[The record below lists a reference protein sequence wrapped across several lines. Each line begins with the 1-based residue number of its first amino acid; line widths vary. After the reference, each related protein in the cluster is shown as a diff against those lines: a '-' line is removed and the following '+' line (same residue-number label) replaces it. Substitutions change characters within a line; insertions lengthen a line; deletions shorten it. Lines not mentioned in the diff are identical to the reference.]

1 MEGTF
6 KIDSVESV
14 YRCLN
19 NTDELKAHA
28 QLILVVRNWLTE
40 VSNFDPVSGL
50 VLHTGIDDFLDVVA
64 KSVRDTSPEEETKD
78 RIYRVVSHVKDAVL
92 AIMEH
97 TRDKVIR
104 EHAMLPIY
112 AAREVDSNSVQWLSR
127 QPKAFR

>member
-64 KSVRDTSPEEETKD
+64 KSVRDTSPE
-78 RIYRVVSHVKDAVL
+78 RG
-92 AIMEH
+92 
-97 TRDKVIR
+97 DKR
-104 EHAMLPIY
+104 PY
-112 AAREVDSNSVQWLSR
+112 LSR
-127 QPKAFR
+127 GITCEGRCPGNNGAYPG